1 MDFNLFGIPFD
12 INKMFYWLSMQE
24 EAREKKYYVIYQ
36 KPVSKTGS
44 VDNFFLFFFERS
56 NIKVKVGAKKT
67 GSVGL
72 PETRIFFF
80 LGPRRVVQI
89 M

>member
-12 INKMFYWLSMQE
+12 INKMFYWLSMQV

-44 VDNFFLFFFERS
+44 VDTIFFFEDPIKKLGSGLKNRVGRVTG
-56 NIKVKVGAKKT
+56 NID
-67 GSVGL
+67 L
-72 PETRIFFF
+72 FF
-80 LGPRRVVQI
+80 LGLKSFQLIISP
-89 M
+89 